1 MPVPGLWVHPGGLV
15 LVLHVKEGVRDHQIQ
30 LCAEAQEEEEE
41 AIRIH
46 VSNAFLSDDGLPE
59 EMVPSN
65 SSVEIP
71 KQEDLVILGDGKE
84 SLLK

>member
-15 LVLHVKEGVRDHQIQ
+15 LVHVKEGVRDHQIQ
-30 LCAEAQEEEEE
+30 LCAEAQEEEE

-46 VSNAFLSDDGLPE
+46 VSNAFLSDDGIPE